1 VNLRVAF
8 VLIIVTFQTSAAGF
22 LTIGYGRGGDSLSN
36 ASGGQ
41 SYSTQAGSGLF
52 FVGGLVI
59 PISATTPHRFEAQ
72 VGAGYLFQSDER
84 SKDDSVSWA
93 RIPHCQ

>member
-1 VNLRVAF
+1 MATVAIHSRMLL
-8 VLIIVTFQTSAAGF
+8 V
-22 LTIGYGRGGDSLSN
+22 
-36 ASGGQ
+36 SGGQ